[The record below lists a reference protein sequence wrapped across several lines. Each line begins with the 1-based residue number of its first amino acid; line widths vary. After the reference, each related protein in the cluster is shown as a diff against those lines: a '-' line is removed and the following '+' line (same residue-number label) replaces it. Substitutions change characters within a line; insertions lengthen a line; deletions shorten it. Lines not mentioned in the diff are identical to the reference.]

1 MKNIKTLIDMI
12 KQLNTIITAKQKR
25 ESVVLF
31 CIVFI
36 GALFEL
42 LGVSVIFPFI
52 ESILNVEELAEK
64 WYIKPIVD
72 LLHINNNIT
81 LITCMGIAIIVV
93 YIVKNVYLSFSMYVQ
108 YSFRYNFQKQLSVRT
123 LMAYLKR
130 PYSYFLNINSA
141 EVLRSING
149 DVIGVFGIYEYFF
162 KMLSEILTVA
172 LIAGLLI
179 YTDAIMALGLII
191 LSAVC
196 FLGVT
201 GLFRWLLKGAG
212 ERQRNADMETSKI
225 AYQSING
232 IKEINVMKR
241 NSFFV
246 NHYETAYERKAKAE
260 RLSTFL
266 GGCPERIIEMVCISG
281 MIGMVCV
288 RIQFGVNP
296 VEFVPKLAAFAVA
309 AFKILPAI
317 SKMIGY
323 ISGLIYQ
330 RPALEAAYNNFRE
343 IEEFEKLSKDYMI
356 SKSSIINRE
365 NISFRDTI
373 EIKAVSWKY
382 PNARKNVLTGLDLTI
397 KKGQAIALIG
407 TSGAGKTT
415 LSDIVLGLFMPQAG
429 EVLVDGVDIYSI
441 PHEWARMI
449 GYVPQTVYLLDDTI
463 RNNIAFGIET
473 DEIDDRLIWKTL
485 KQAQLEEFVKQ
496 LPDGLDT
503 LVGERGVRFSGGQRQ
518 RVAIARALYYN
529 PDILV
534 LDEATSALDNETEKA
549 VMESIDMLQGNKTLI
564 IVAHRLTTVQKC
576 DIIYEIKD
584 GKAFM
589 VDKKKLGAK

>member
-1 MKNIKTLIDMI
+1 MKNIKTLIEMI
-12 KQLNTIITAKQKR
+12 KQLNTIITGKQKR
-25 ESVVLF
+25 ESVILF

-72 LLHINNNIT
+72 LLHINNNIV
-81 LITCMGIAIIVV
+81 LITYMGLAIIVV
-93 YIVKNVYLSFSMYVQ
+93 YIIKNVYLSFSMYVQ

-123 LMAYLKR
+123 LMAYLNR
-130 PYSYFLNINSA
+130 PYSYFLDINSA
-141 EVLRSING
+141 EVLRSVNG

-179 YTDAIMALGLII
+179 YTDAIMALGLIL

-201 GLFRWLLKGAG
+201 SLIRWLLKGAG

-241 NSFFV
+241 NGFFM
-246 NHYETAYERKAKAE
+246 NHYEKAYERKAKAE

-266 GGCPERIIEMVCISG
+266 GGCPEKIIETICISG

-288 RIQFGVNP
+288 RIQFGVNS

-343 IEEFEKLSKDYMI
+343 IEEYEKVSKDYMI
-356 SKSSIINRE
+356 SKASIINKE
-365 NISFRDTI
+365 SISFEDKI
-373 EIKAVSWKY
+373 EIRAVSWKY
-382 PNARKNVLTGLDLTI
+382 PNAQKNVLTGLDLTI

-415 LSDIVLGLFMPQAG
+415 LSDIILGLFMPQAG

-441 PHEWARMI
+441 PQEWARMI
-449 GYVPQTVYLLDDTI
+449 GYVPQTVFLSDDTI

-473 DEIDDRLIWKTL
+473 EDIDDRLIWKTL

-518 RVAIARALYYN
+518 RIAIARALYYN

-584 GKAFM
+584 GKAFV